1 MSVLSPQILYHDNH
15 LLIVNKPAGM
25 LVQADKTGDLDLLTW
40 AKAWVKKEFTKPGD
54 VYLGLVHRLD
64 RPVSGVVALAR
75 TSKAASRLAAQF
87 RTRAVR
93 KVYWAL
99 VTGTPAP
106 EAALRSNLVRHAGK
120 SSRVGEAGEGQ
131 AAELRYRRLGARDDA
146 ALLEIELGT
155 GRHHQIRLQLAEA
168 GLPILGDLRYGA
180 AVKFGDGSSI
190 ALHSRRLEIDHPT
203 KQERLVFEA
212 PPPPAWDR
220 FKSLLETD
228 HPA

>member
-1 MSVLSPQILYHDNH
+1 MNSPVPQILYEDNH
-15 LLIVNKPAGM
+15 LLVINKPAGM

-40 AKAWVKKEFTKPGD
+40 AKAWVKKAYAKPGD
-54 VYLGLVHRLD
+54 VYIGLVHRLD

-75 TSKAASRLAAQF
+75 TSKAASRLSAQF

-99 VTGTPAP
+99 VAGKPAA
-106 EAALRSNLVRHAGK
+106 EAALRSNLVRQEGK
-120 SSRVGEAGEGQ
+120 SSRPGDEGEGQ
-131 AAELRYRRLGARDDA
+131 VAELRYRRLGAAEDA
-146 ALLEIELGT
+146 ALIEIELGT

-180 AVKFGDGSSI
+180 AAKFGDGSSI
-190 ALHSRRLEIDHPT
+190 ALHARRLELDHPT
-203 KQERLVFEA
+203 KHDRLAFEA

-220 FKSLLETD
+220 WKSLFGTD
-228 HPA
+228 RPA

>member
-1 MSVLSPQILYHDNH
+1 MTSPAPHIVFEDNH
-15 LLIVNKPAGM
+15 LLVVNKPAGM
-25 LVQADKTGDLDLLTW
+25 LVQADETGDLDLLTW
-40 AKAWVKKEFTKPGD
+40 GKQYLKAKYAKPGD

-75 TSKAASRLAAQF
+75 TSKAAARLSAQF

-99 VTGTPAP
+99 VTGKPAA
-106 EAALRSNLVRHAGK
+106 EAALRSNLVRQAGK
-120 SSRVGEAGEGQ
+120 SSRVGDEDEGQ
-131 AAELRYRRLGARDDA
+131 AADLRYRRLGAARDA

-180 AVKFGDGSSI
+180 AAKFGDGTSI
-190 ALHSRRLEIDHPT
+190 ALHARRLELDHPT
-203 KQERLVFEA
+203 KQERLIFEA
-212 PPPPAWDR
+212 PPPAAWAPWKTL
-220 FKSLLETD
+220 FL
-228 HPA
+228 